1 MELTQLRYFIVVA
14 QTQHMTK
21 SAEILHVAQ
30 PSLTQSIHKLENEL
44 QVSLFSPK
52 GRGIVLTDT
61 GKYLYEQLVP
71 IVKELDTLQDK
82 VKIKS
87 QIDNGIIHMNVLA
100 ASVLATD
107 AIIAYKRERNNIN
120 FQIFQNSP
128 EALYDIEITTRTSN
142 QDMQD
147 DDEDKFVCNEKIY
160 LAVPNTEKYM
170 GMSSIKLRNVINEG
184 FISLYG
190 SKQFRIITNKFCHC
204 VGFNPKIIFES
215 DSPDTVRNMIAA
227 NMGIGF
233 WPKFTWGSMDNNQV
247 KLLEIEDVDCSRDI
261 VVTRN
266 LNKSNNENV
275 IDFFEYLKEYFE
287 KKRDG

>member
-1 MELTQLRYFIVVA
+1 
-14 QTQHMTK
+14 
-21 SAEILHVAQ
+21 
-30 PSLTQSIHKLENEL
+30 
-44 QVSLFSPK
+44 
-52 GRGIVLTDT
+52 VLTDT

-87 QIDNGIIHMNVLA
+87 QVDNKIIHMNVLA

-107 AIIAYKRERNNIN
+107 AIIAYKQERKNIN

-128 EALYDIEITTRTSN
+128 EALYDVEITTKDSN
-142 QDMQD
+142 QELQCDREDM
-147 DDEDKFVCNEKIY
+147 FVCNEQIY
-160 LAVPNTEKYM
+160 LAVPNTPKYA
-170 GMSSIKLRNVINEG
+170 GMTSIKLKDVTNEG

-190 SKQFRIITNKFCHC
+190 SKQFRVITNKFCNC
-204 VGFNPKIIFES
+204 VGFSPKVIFES

-233 WPKFTWGSMDNNQV
+233 WPKFTWGNMNNDQV

-287 KKRDG
+287 ERRNA